1 MSLKMIS
8 LASSV
13 ILLAFLKLA
22 ISQQIGREVREDHP
36 KLNWTQC
43 TTDGSCREVG
53 GELTLDEKWRWVHK
67 VDSYRDCY
75 YWGYSE
81 WNEEACDS
89 EANCTTNCAVEG
101 ADYSPRNG
109 YGISAANN
117 SVSLQLVTKKDFA
130 TNVGLRLFLL
140 DSKTRYQTFTLL
152 NNEFAFDV
160 NLSSVGCGVSSAL
173 TFVEMEADGGVGRF
187 PTNKAGAEYGVGYC
201 DSKCTRDQL
210 FVGGK
215 VCPSSRSFYSLLMF
229 RGRQMSKAGR
239 LPKLSHIQELANTGH
254 AAPNSPCGMII
265 PLFFK
270 ILLTVSSRV
279 IVPRNS
285 NAHSYAMSSHLCAT
299 PGYQVCQGGS
309 DCDVFSGN
317 ISKARCDP
325 VGCSYS
331 PNQTGAENFYGKGK
345 TLDTSRSFTYVLSV

>member
-1 MSLKMIS
+1 MSLKMFS

-22 ISQQIGREVREDHP
+22 MSQQIGREVREVHP

-43 TTDGSCREVG
+43 TADSSCREVG

-89 EANCTTNCAVEG
+89 EANCTTTCAVEG
-101 ADYSPRNG
+101 ADYSPKNG

-117 SVSLQLVTKKDFA
+117 SVSLQLVTRKDFA

-140 DSKTRYQTFTLL
+140 DSKTKYQTFTLS

-160 NLSSVGCGVSSAL
+160 NLSSVGCGVNSAL
-173 TFVEMEADGGVGRF
+173 TFVEMEADGGIGRF
-187 PTNKAGAEYGVGYC
+187 STNKAGAEYGVGYC

-215 VCPSSRSFYSLLMF
+215 VCPSSGSCYLLLMF
-229 RGRQMSKAGR
+229 CCRQMSKAGR
-239 LPKLSHIQELANTGH
+239 LPKLSHIRELENTGH
-254 AAPNSPCGMII
+254 VAPNSPCGMII
-265 PLFFK
+265 PL
-270 ILLTVSSRV
+270 SS
-279 IVPRNS
+279 NS
-285 NAHSYAMSSHLCAT
+285 SS
-299 PGYQVCQGGS
+299 P
-309 DCDVFSGN
+309 
-317 ISKARCDP
+317 
-325 VGCSYS
+325 
-331 PNQTGAENFYGKGK
+331 
-345 TLDTSRSFTYVLSV
+345 